1 MAFRFRR
8 RRLPHLD
15 IDGATYFVTSCL
27 ANSIPALGL
36 RDLAEYERTLASRRP
51 VNLSDREWKTR
62 CWKLAFARADEWL
75 DNQPACR
82 QLDDPRL
89 A

>member
-27 ANSIPALGL
+27 ANSIPAIGL
-36 RDLAEYERTLASRRP
+36 RDLDEY
-51 VNLSDREWKTR
+51 
-62 CWKLAFARADEWL
+62 ARALEGRSGE
-75 DNQPACR
+75 P
-82 QLDDPRL
+82 
-89 A
+89 